1 MYFCMKLFYPIPYY
15 DLLFIIFSYQHG
27 MGDERGE
34 ILGDERG
41 EIWEA
46 VRQSD
51 MQQMTRVMVISDFEI
66 KNIHV

>member
-1 MYFCMKLFYPIPYY
+1 
-15 DLLFIIFSYQHG
+15 

-51 MQQMTRVMVISDFEI
+51 MQQMTRVMVISDFEV